1 MAHLSNLLVHERNK
15 IQRKA
20 PNKVVKELKCVKYD
34 EANVMLPVLCGV
46 DAKGMI
52 YKAGVYDLARL

>member
-1 MAHLSNLLVHERNK
+1 M
-15 IQRKA
+15 
-20 PNKVVKELKCVKYD
+20 VKELKCVKYD

-52 YKAGVYDLARL
+52 YKAGVYGLARL